1 MSAPLPTG
9 AGGAQED
16 DDVQGAGG
24 AGGVQ
29 DPFASKGLQ
38 RTPAKAE
45 EKVVPA
51 QGPAFQALDPRPI
64 SGSAA
69 ATGAVP
75 RTSGFVPRPGA
86 FRPVSTG
93 PTLVQIPPD
102 MDAQEFLAN
111 YELGREEELALGAR
125 YRSADAASPVNR
137 NLNVSGF
144 VTPGRL
150 QALAF
155 SPANYNSPSLNL
167 VGGYDLTRVLREE
180 RRRQDT
186 SRRVIDNTRLAEA
199 LMEQQRLDQ
208 TADEENRILRENLE
222 QVANILEPVL
232 GQQAAAANA
241 ATAAAPAANVGGV
254 NPQKAG
260 REAIN
265 VNLEGVQAALNIQQ
279 ERVNRAEEA
288 RRNPAASGRSST
300 LEESLLGPF
309 MNIQRVLGRLN
320 NPATRDDP
328 GVQARNV
335 ASVGLRPICGS
346 PQHSMYV

>member
-29 DPFASKGLQ
+29 DPFAPKGLQ

-51 QGPAFQALDPRPI
+51 QGPAFQAVDPRPI
-64 SGSAA
+64 SGGAA

-111 YELGREEELALGAR
+111 YELGREEELPLGAG

-155 SPANYNSPSLNL
+155 SPANFNSPSLNL
-167 VGGYDLTRVLREE
+167 VGQYDLTRALREE

-222 QVANILEPVL
+222 QVADILEPVL

-241 ATAAAPAANVGGV
+241 ATAAAATAAAPAANVGG
-254 NPQKAG
+254 G
-260 REAIN
+260 
-265 VNLEGVQAALNIQQ
+265 
-279 ERVNRAEEA
+279 
-288 RRNPAASGRSST
+288 
-300 LEESLLGPF
+300 
-309 MNIQRVLGRLN
+309 
-320 NPATRDDP
+320 
-328 GVQARNV
+328 
-335 ASVGLRPICGS
+335 
-346 PQHSMYV
+346 